1 MTDNLTPSRRIVRKI
16 NDLYIQTRRKYLVQ
30 FTDNY
35 VTMDKKENDN
45 VWVLNDGMIR
55 RHLQGTITYGIFSG
69 GFFNKFMTFDVDY
82 NDNEPMARWVTLK
95 IVDTLVREFNI
106 NRNDIHVNLSGN
118 KGYHID
124 LFFDKPLQVADTE
137 AFYYKVMS
145 EVGELPTNGEV
156 EFRPTWRQGVKLPLG
171 IHQRTG
177 NRCWFVDNETLEPI
191 ESFDYIL
198 DIEPMSADAIMEID
212 FGITVEQA
220 EEFERVV
227 QETDITANV
236 LDKSEALQ
244 NARKIIEK
252 GRLVASG
259 TRHKTT
265 YSIACFGNMQG
276 WEREET
282 VEVIMDILLNTP
294 REYFSKG
301 SKPDYW
307 HKEAIRL
314 VDYVFDNNKTLGN
327 ADKPVTI
334 YKSEIIEVLKVGT
347 FRQKQLAYAMLVT
360 SKRYGRVFYLTRS
373 SAKKMLK
380 IKSNET
386 IQSGINKLVKIGFL
400 EYVRRNEI
408 DRARTFETGQVRHK
422 PNKYRL
428 LIKEPKEGESFVEV
442 TNDKDMIDVTFSL
455 CTKEEVRQ
463 YVKRY
468 EFGNRWS
475 R

>member
-1 MTDNLTPSRRIVRKI
+1 
-16 NDLYIQTRRKYLVQ
+16 
-30 FTDNY
+30 
-35 VTMDKKENDN
+35 
-45 VWVLNDGMIR
+45 
-55 RHLQGTITYGIFSG
+55 
-69 GFFNKFMTFDVDY
+69 
-82 NDNEPMARWVTLK
+82 
-95 IVDTLVREFNI
+95 
-106 NRNDIHVNLSGN
+106 
-118 KGYHID
+118 
-124 LFFDKPLQVADTE
+124 
-137 AFYYKVMS
+137 
-145 EVGELPTNGEV
+145 
-156 EFRPTWRQGVKLPLG
+156 
-171 IHQRTG
+171 
-177 NRCWFVDNETLEPI
+177 
-191 ESFDYIL
+191 
-198 DIEPMSADAIMEID
+198 
-212 FGITVEQA
+212 
-220 EEFERVV
+220 
-227 QETDITANV
+227 
-236 LDKSEALQ
+236 
-244 NARKIIEK
+244 
-252 GRLVASG
+252 LVASG

-442 TNDKDMIDVTFSL
+442 TNDKDMIDV
-455 CTKEEVRQ
+455 
-463 YVKRY
+463 
-468 EFGNRWS
+468 
-475 R
+475 